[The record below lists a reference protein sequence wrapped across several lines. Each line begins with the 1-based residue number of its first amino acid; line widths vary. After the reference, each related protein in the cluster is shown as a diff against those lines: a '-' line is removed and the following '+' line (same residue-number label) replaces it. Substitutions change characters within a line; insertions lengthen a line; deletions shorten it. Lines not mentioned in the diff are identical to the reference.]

1 MQNLKMDIKI
11 KIKDRKGQIHEVK
24 APTDMSLNLMHVV
37 RAYELEPVGTIGLCG
52 GMAMCNTCQCYTIND
67 VNLPE
72 KREAELATL
81 SRLPNSKPNS
91 RLSCQIRVSPEMEG
105 LEIEIAP
112 LF

>member
-1 MQNLKMDIKI
+1 MDITI
-11 KIKDRKGQIHEVK
+11 KITDRKGTKHEVK
-24 APTDMSLNLMHVV
+24 VPTDMALNLMHVV

-52 GMAMCNTCQCYTIND
+52 GMAMCHTCQCYAIND

-81 SRLPNSKPNS
+81 SRLPNIKTNS
-91 RLSCQIRVSPEMEG
+91 RLSCQIPITAALEG
-105 LEIEIAP
+105 LEIELAP

>member
-1 MQNLKMDIKI
+1 MDITI
-11 KIKDRKGQIHEVK
+11 KIKDRKGQVHQVK
-24 APTDMSLNLMHVV
+24 VPTDMALNLMQVV
-37 RAYELEPVGTIGLCG
+37 RAYELEPIGTIGLCG
-52 GMAMCNTCQCYTIND
+52 GMAMCHTCQCYALNE

-81 SRLPNSKPNS
+81 SRLPNIKTNS
-91 RLSCQIRVSPEMEG
+91 RLSCQIPITAALDG

>member
-1 MQNLKMDIKI
+1 MDITI
-11 KIKDRKGQIHEVK
+11 KITDRKGQTHEVK
-24 APTDMSLNLMHVV
+24 VPTDMALNLMHVV
-37 RAYELEPVGTIGLCG
+37 RAYELEPVGTVGVCG
-52 GMAMCNTCQCYTIND
+52 GMAMCHTCQCYAIND

-81 SRLPNSKPNS
+81 SRLPNIKPNS
-91 RLSCQIRVSPEMEG
+91 RLSCQIPVTAALEG